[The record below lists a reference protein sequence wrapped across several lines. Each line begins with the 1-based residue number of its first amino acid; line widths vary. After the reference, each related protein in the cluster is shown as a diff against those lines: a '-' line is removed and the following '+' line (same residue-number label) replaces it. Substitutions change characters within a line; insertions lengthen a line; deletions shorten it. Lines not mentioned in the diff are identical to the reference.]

1 VERSENVLAFIGM
14 KLAHSLG
21 SLLIVYC
28 WIVAAILVFFLF
40 LIGRYYEIRFG
51 QRSYYQLFLLPLSL
65 LVLAAVGYAFFA
77 KDYTGSPLLDFVGA
91 FWFDLM
97 LLVGG
102 LVLIALCYSL
112 FKTMMGGRR

>member
-1 VERSENVLAFIGM
+1 VEKSENVLALIGM
-14 KLAHSLG
+14 ALTQFLG
-21 SLLIVYC
+21 SFLVVYC
-28 WIVAAILVFFLF
+28 GIVTAILVFFLF

-65 LVLAAVGYAFFA
+65 FVLAAVGYGFLASN
-77 KDYTGSPLLDFVGA
+77 YTGNPVLDFVGA
-91 FWFDLM
+91 FWLDLI

-102 LVLIALCYSL
+102 LILIALCYSL

>member
-1 VERSENVLAFIGM
+1 MVLT
-14 KLAHSLG
+14 LG

-28 WIVAAILVFFLF
+28 WVVAAILVFFLF
-40 LIGRYYEIRFG
+40 LIGRFYQIRFG
-51 QRSYYQLFLLPLSL
+51 QKSYYQLFLFPLSL
-65 LVLAAVGYAFFA
+65 FVLAAVGDAFA
-77 KDYTGSPLLDFVGA
+77 ANGYTGNPLLDFVGA